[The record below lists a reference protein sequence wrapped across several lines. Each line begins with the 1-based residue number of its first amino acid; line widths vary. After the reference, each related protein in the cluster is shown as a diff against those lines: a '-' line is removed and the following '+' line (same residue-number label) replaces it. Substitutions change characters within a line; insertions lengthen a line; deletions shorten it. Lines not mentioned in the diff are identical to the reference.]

1 MCGELIV
8 TITLATLVLI
18 GRLMIL
24 AINFSGMFLCF
35 NNAGIGN

>member
-1 MCGELIV
+1 MLRELIV

-18 GRLMIL
+18 MIL